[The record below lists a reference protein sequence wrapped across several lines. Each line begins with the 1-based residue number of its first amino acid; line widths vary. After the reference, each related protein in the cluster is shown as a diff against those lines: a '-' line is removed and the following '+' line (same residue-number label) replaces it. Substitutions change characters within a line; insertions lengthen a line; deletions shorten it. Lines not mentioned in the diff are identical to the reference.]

1 VQPAHF
7 GPAGETLY
15 TLLRRGFHSGAL
27 PKAFARLRAV
37 IAQENEQ
44 QCSVPQALRQAEAQ
58 LNEILESVQTF
69 VNRELLFALVERS
82 REAGHPVE
90 GTIVHLEAATA
101 SLAVRIA
108 LEPCGG
114 ESGPP
119 VLLALRLALAAD
131 ELCGEITLTGPVER
145 LGDPAWLEEETA
157 RFLERAA
164 IRCQSR
170 SG

>member
-1 VQPAHF
+1 
-7 GPAGETLY
+7 
-15 TLLRRGFHSGAL
+15 
-27 PKAFARLRAV
+27 
-37 IAQENEQ
+37 
-44 QCSVPQALRQAEAQ
+44 
-58 LNEILESVQTF
+58 
-69 VNRELLFALVERS
+69 
-82 REAGHPVE
+82 
-90 GTIVHLEAATA
+90 
-101 SLAVRIA
+101 
-108 LEPCGG
+108 
-114 ESGPP
+114 